1 MVQISEFFFDVSR
14 KCRPITHAKL
24 RPRLRGNC
32 APPRQRFALQ
42 QHDGN
47 FHLFSTIRHTAH
59 CTELLDSEEPITKFS
74 SVSLE
79 LIWLVNFDLGSPYC
93 PRACSRLLN
102 LMGRSLSSLKL
113 GVPSSHHFLYQSLDG
128 WIRICNGGGRLMKQV
143 LIGQTLDICRH
154 RFTYT
159 GQTYAA
165 QKLKSAQ

>member
-1 MVQISEFFFDVSR
+1 MQIQQLGLITQRVVQISEFFFNVSR

-47 FHLFSTIRHTAH
+47 FHLFSGIRHTAH

-79 LIWLVNFDLGSPYC
+79 LIWLVNFDLGP
-93 PRACSRLLN
+93 LI
-102 LMGRSLSSLKL
+102 
-113 GVPSSHHFLYQSLDG
+113 VPGPVAGY
-128 WIRICNGGGRLMKQV
+128 
-143 LIGQTLDICRH
+143 
-154 RFTYT
+154 
-159 GQTYAA
+159 
-165 QKLKSAQ
+165 